1 MIRWFVSELEEV
13 GSTQVA
19 AIELASHGAREGTV
33 IAAKTQ
39 FRGVGRH
46 NREWKSPA
54 GGLYMSLVLRPRRAV
69 PIALVPLIS
78 GLSVVKGVFD
88 ATGLRA
94 SIRWPND
101 VMVGYRKLAGTI
113 AHSEYAGHQISYLV
127 IGVGVNVNVTPRE
140 VSRRRGGTMPTSIAM
155 ELGRRVEIGLVR
167 WSILR
172 NFSYLYSS
180 LIANRDLIGDL
191 RAYTTTIGR
200 RIRIKRIDQ
209 KCVRIYTA
217 EDLATDG
224 SLMVRHA
231 GRVSTLRPEDIE
243 WMNEEQPQGG

>member
-1 MIRWFVSELEEV
+1 LIRWFVSELEEV
-13 GSTQVA
+13 GSTQAA

-46 NREWKSPA
+46 SREWKSPA
-54 GGLYMSLVLRPRRAV
+54 GGLYMSLVLRPRKAV

-78 GLSVVKGVFD
+78 GLSVVKGILD

-94 SIRWPND
+94 SLRWPND
-101 VMVGYRKLAGTI
+101 VMVGSRKLAGTI

-127 IGVGVNVNVTPRE
+127 IGVGVNVNVTPGP
-140 VSRRRGGTMPTSIAM
+140 VGRRGGGMVPTSIAM
-155 ELGRRVEIGLVR
+155 EIGRRVEIDLVR

-172 NFSYLYSS
+172 NFSHLYSN
-180 LIANRDLIGDL
+180 LMANQDLVGGV
-191 RAYTTTIGR
+191 RAYMTTIGR
-200 RIRIKRIDQ
+200 KIRIKLID
-209 KCVRIYTA
+209 KKRVRTYTA
-217 EDLATDG
+217 EDLAADG

-243 WMNEEQPQGG
+243 WMKEEQPEGM